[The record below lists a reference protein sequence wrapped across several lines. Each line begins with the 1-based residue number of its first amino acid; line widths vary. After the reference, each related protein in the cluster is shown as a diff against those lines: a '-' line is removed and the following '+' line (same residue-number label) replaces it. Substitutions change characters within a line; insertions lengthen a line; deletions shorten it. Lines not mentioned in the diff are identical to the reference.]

1 MTLEKSKSK
10 KAFEK
15 NIKTED
21 KALKAKGEL
30 KGKADKQAVA
40 IAYTEKKLAEKRDDK
55 AAKKK
60 K

>member
-1 MTLEKSKSK
+1 MPLEKSKSK

-21 KALKAKGEL
+21 KKLKEKGVG
-30 KGKADKQAVA
+30 KKKADKEAVA
-40 IAYTEKKLAEKRDDK
+40 IAYGEKKAAEKRDRKED
-55 AAKKK
+55 KKK

>member
-1 MTLEKSKSK
+1 MPLEKSKSK

-21 KALKAKGEL
+21 KALKAKGVP

-40 IAYTEKKLAEKRDDK
+40 IAYSEKKDAEKRDRKED
-55 AAKKK
+55 KKK